1 MSFDLYKWNLLFA
14 IATEPTD
21 PEETSDEPISEPT
34 PESCDG
40 HQCGNGQ
47 CIKQSWV
54 CDGIADCDD
63 RSDEETCDSNPEET
77 SDEPEC
83 DGHQCGDGECIK
95 QSWVCDGFEDCAGGS
110 DEENCDSSFEST
122 TDDSG
127 NSYEYD
133 PTTDFPGNGHETTD
147 YDYYYAV

>member
-1 MSFDLYKWNLLFA
+1 MDIYKWNPLFA

-40 HQCGNGQ
+40 HQCGDGK
-47 CIKQSWV
+47 CIQQSWV
-54 CDGIADCDD
+54 CDEIEDCDD
-63 RSDEETCDSNPEET
+63 R
-77 SDEPEC
+77 
-83 DGHQCGDGECIK
+83 
-95 QSWVCDGFEDCAGGS
+95 S

-127 NSYEYD
+127 NGYEYD
-133 PTTDFPGNGHETTD
+133 QTTNFPGNGHETTD